1 MRAVQLIEI
10 NKDLED
16 REVPKPVAQSDEVLI
31 QIKASGIC
39 HSDVHY
45 RDGISSVDY
54 LPITLGHEVAGVI
67 EEVGTNITT
76 FQKGDRVCV
85 NYMIT
90 CGKCHFC
97 IIGSEQFCE
106 KGKMIGKNVN
116 GGYAE
121 YIAVPS
127 RGIYKLPDS
136 VSFKHAAVMMCSTA
150 TSFHA
155 LKKTRFQTGET
166 LAIFGFG
173 GLGVSALQLA
183 KIIGARD
190 IYVIDIAPEKLQSAQ
205 KMGAIP
211 INSREN
217 DPVEK
222 ILELTNETGVD
233 VTLELVGLPQT
244 LEQGIRVLTQFGRL
258 GLVGITKEPFEIDS
272 YGAICKEKEIIG
284 CSDHLMS
291 ELPPLL
297 DLVEQ
302 GKLDLSR
309 VVTKTVPLEASA
321 INIIHHQ
328 LKDFKAGIRTVIVP

>member
-10 NKDLED
+10 EKDLEN
-16 REVPKPVAQSDEVLI
+16 REVQTPKPQSDEVLVR
-31 QIKASGIC
+31 IKASGIC

-45 RDGISSVDY
+45 RDGISSVDH
-54 LPITLGHEVAGVI
+54 LPITLGHEIAGVI
-67 EEVGTNITT
+67 EEIGTNVTS

-90 CGKCHFC
+90 CGECHFC

-106 KGKMIGKNVN
+106 KGKMMGKDVN

-136 VSFKHAAVMMCSTA
+136 VPFEHAAVMMCSTA

-155 LKKTRFQTGET
+155 LKKTRFQPGET
-166 LAIFGFG
+166 IAIFGFG
-173 GLGVSALQLA
+173 GLGVSAFQLA

-190 IYVIDIAPEKLQSAQ
+190 IYAIDIAPEKLQTAK

-211 INSREN
+211 INSRETN
-217 DPVEK
+217 PVEK
-222 ILELTNETGVD
+222 ILELTNGFGVD
-233 VTLELVGLPQT
+233 VALELVGLPQT
-244 LEQGIRVLTQFGRL
+244 LDQGFRVLARFGRL
-258 GLVGITKEPFEIDS
+258 GLVGITRGSFEIDS
-272 YGAICKEKEIIG
+272 YGAICKEKELIG
-284 CSDHLMS
+284 CSDHLLS
-291 ELPPLL
+291 ELPALL
-297 DLVEQ
+297 DLAEQ
-302 GKLDLSR
+302 GKLDLNQ
-309 VVTKTVPLEASA
+309 VVTKKVPLEASE

-328 LKDFKAGIRTVIVP
+328 LKDFKADIRTVIVP